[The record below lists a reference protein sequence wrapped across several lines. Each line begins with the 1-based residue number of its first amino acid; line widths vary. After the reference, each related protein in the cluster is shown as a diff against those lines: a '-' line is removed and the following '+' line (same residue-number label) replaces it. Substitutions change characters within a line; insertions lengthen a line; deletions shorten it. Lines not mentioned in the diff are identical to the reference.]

1 MARTSPSENDRSARW
16 LSLQDAADLYSVS
29 VSTIRRRI
37 ASGDLPAG
45 RCGRSIIRVKALDV
59 DLLFRTIPNAKSMP
73 RRRAS

>member
-1 MARTSPSENDRSARW
+1 MPRKFPSANLSARW

-29 VSTIRRRI
+29 VTTLRRRI

-45 RCGRSIIRVKALDV
+45 RSGRKLIRVRALDV
-59 DLLFRTIPNAKSMP
+59 DALFHTIPNAKSMP